1 MNMNLTLVGQ
11 AISFAIFVFICMK
24 YIWPFITKA
33 LEERQKR
40 IAESLD
46 AASRAT
52 RDLELAREKAAQ
64 VLRENKQQASTI
76 IEEAHKTANQMI
88 EDAKLAAKV
97 EGDKMIAF
105 AKGEIAQEISQAKE
119 ALRAELSNLVVL
131 GASQILQ
138 EDVDS
143 KVHSKII
150 DDLVARL

>member
-1 MNMNLTLVGQ
+1 MNMNLTLAGQ
-11 AISFAIFVFICMK
+11 AISFAIFVYICMK
-24 YIWPFITKA
+24 FIWPYIIKA

-64 VLRENKQQASTI
+64 VLRENKQQASLI
-76 IEEAHKTANQMI
+76 IEEANKTATQMI
-88 EDAKLAAKV
+88 EEAKLAAKT
-97 EGDKMIAF
+97 EGEKMIAF

-119 ALRAELSNLVVL
+119 ALRAEVSGLIVM

-138 EDVDS
+138 EDVDA
-143 KVHSKII
+143 KVHAKIL